1 MDRRRRENYQ
11 VKFEDIDDP
20 QSASQLSS
28 KELFMSKQEIMEVII
43 PASQLP
49 IDHTDLNGYE
59 IHDLTTGIK
68 VVIESHRNAFSTYGT
83 SIPKSETVLD
93 STGTYFD

>member
-43 PASQLP
+43 PAYT
-49 IDHTDLNGYE
+49 IT
-59 IHDLTTGIK
+59 
-68 VVIESHRNAFSTYGT
+68 HRSY
-83 SIPKSETVLD
+83 
-93 STGTYFD
+93 